1 MGISRKCRANEVS
14 SSSPAVSE
22 WKPGNAG
29 TMRRATDVLTAR
41 SPFRIPHASF
51 RNWEL
56 LQHVMV
62 VCLIS
67 QALIALEQVPLFG
80 RDFPRENCLDL
91 SQEQLQLRDRIF
103 CIGRNGLT
111 ALAQDQDFATRDT
124 IQTRN

>member
-41 SPFRIPHASF
+41 SPFHIPHATF

-67 QALIALEQVPLFG
+67 QALIALEHVPLFG

-103 CIGRNGLT
+103 GVAKNGLT
-111 ALAQDQDFATRDT
+111 VLAQHEQFAPCAT
-124 IQTRN
+124 IR